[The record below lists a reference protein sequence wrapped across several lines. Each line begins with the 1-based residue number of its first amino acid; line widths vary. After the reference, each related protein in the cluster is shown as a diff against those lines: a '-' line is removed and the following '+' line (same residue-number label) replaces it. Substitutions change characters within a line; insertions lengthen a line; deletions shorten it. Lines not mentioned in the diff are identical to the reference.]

1 MKKDTRKMW
10 LKRMVCYRVA
20 AAASMTRDGV
30 LEDVVFQETSGYGGL
45 GESVQVEGKMAIV

>member
-20 AAASMTRDGV
+20 AVARMTRGGV
-30 LEDVVFQETSGYGGL
+30 LEDVVFQETSGYVVVSGRVSRWR
-45 GESVQVEGKMAIV
+45 E